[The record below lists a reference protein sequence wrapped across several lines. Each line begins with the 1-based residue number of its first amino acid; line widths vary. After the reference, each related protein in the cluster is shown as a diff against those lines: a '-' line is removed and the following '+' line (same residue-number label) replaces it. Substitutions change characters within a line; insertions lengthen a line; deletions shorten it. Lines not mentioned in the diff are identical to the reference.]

1 LSPKVGSD
9 QDQPDLEDLARLAD
23 PAVIADPYPLLAR
36 FREAS
41 PFAELDGALVVSG
54 DMRSAR
60 GSCATHGRAASANDP
75 C

>member
-41 PFAELDGALVVSG
+41 PFAELDGA
-54 DMRSAR
+54 R
-60 GSCATHGRAASANDP
+60 GFRAI
-75 C
+75 